1 MQNNVLCGSEQDVM
15 PWLAAA
21 ALKEEVLAMEKGT
34 ETVIGSGGT
43 RLSGGQAQ
51 RLALA
56 RTLAHPRPVLVLE
69 SAHPSPLSAYR
80 GFFGSAPFG
89 KVNAFLKNNGAAE
102 IEWRLPANATHG

>member
-1 MQNNVLCGSEQDVM
+1 MACR
-15 PWLAAA
+15 A

-89 KVNAFLKNNGAAE
+89 KVNAFLKNTVQRKSTGVCPQTQPTVD
-102 IEWRLPANATHG
+102 RLTG